1 MKFRIFFFLLN
12 ANWNRSWPS
21 LEVVAFQVVDATL
34 LVPGKY
40 DKNKLSKTHLDLLQV
55 SLIIS
60 KHNESSSPSV
70 D

>member
-1 MKFRIFFFLLN
+1 MKFRIFFFFFFLLN

-21 LEVVAFQVVDATL
+21 PEVVAFQLVDATL

-55 SLIIS
+55 MLN
-60 KHNESSSPSV
+60 KDRPTDV
-70 D
+70 TC